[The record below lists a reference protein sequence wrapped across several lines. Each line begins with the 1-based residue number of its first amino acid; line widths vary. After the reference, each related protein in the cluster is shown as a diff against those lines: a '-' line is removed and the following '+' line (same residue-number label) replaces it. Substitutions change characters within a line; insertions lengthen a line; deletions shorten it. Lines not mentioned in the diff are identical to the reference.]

1 MKKLMFLLPLAVAA
15 MVSCSNS
22 DEVFESAPQLRNTE
36 LKLFPQ
42 IQGNTR
48 GVVETTSSLSAFDVI
63 IKGSF
68 ATTATGG
75 ASDVSALVSAT
86 KGGSGWSLGTNYFW
100 GDESTSASFT
110 AYANAYTAAVDAD
123 ATQLISQ
130 VVPAALASQKDLLV
144 AFNSGAKTAFAS
156 GVPLHF
162 RHAMSQVVVNASY
175 ATDGTYSE
183 QFPALN
189 IKVKSVKFVN
199 LANTGTLTLP
209 TASTASGETYTAAW
223 SAVSG
228 TEEYVCSPSSPV
240 TLGASA
246 SYIDQSE
253 ANNPLLLMPQT
264 TAATTDL
271 AKADVTSTT
280 GAYMMLLVDINYV
293 ESRIVGAETYKRF
306 DLYPMPQTP
315 LTADQTTDGIEDNYA
330 WIAVPVNIDWKAGY
344 KYTYTLNFSNI
355 ACGKAAPGATE
366 GAEGVNAGDP
376 IISGVKQPLTFLV
389 TVESEWQDGG
399 STSPAL

>member
-1 MKKLMFLLPLAVAA
+1 MKKLKFLLPLAVAA

-63 IKGSF
+63 IKGKF

-75 ASDVSALVSAT
+75 ASDVSAFVSAT
-86 KGGSGWSLGTNYFW
+86 KSGSGWSLGATNYFW
-100 GDESTSASFT
+100 GDDETSATFT
-110 AYANAYTAAVDAD
+110 AFANAYDKSAVTASS
-123 ATQLISQ
+123 TQLIDQ
-130 VVPAALASQKDLLV
+130 TVPTELADQKDLLV

-175 ATDGTYSE
+175 ATDTDPAYSA
-183 QFPALN
+183 FPALN

-199 LANTGTLTLP
+199 LANKGTLTLP

-228 TEEYVCSPSSPV
+228 TQTFECNPSSPV

-264 TAATTDL
+264 TEAAAGFAT
-271 AKADVTSTT
+271 APAT
-280 GAYMMLLVDINYV
+280 GAYMMLEVDIDY
-293 ESRIVGAETYKRF
+293 AEANAGKLN
-306 DLYPMPQTP
+306 LYPKWQGTDEE
-315 LTADQTTDGIEDNYA
+315 TATAQDAFA

-366 GAEGVNAGDP
+366 GAQGVAAGDP
-376 IISGVKQPLTFLV
+376 IISGVKTPLTFLV

>member
-1 MKKLMFLLPLAVAA
+1 MKKLTFLLPLAVAA

-22 DEVFESAPQLRNTE
+22 DEVFESAPQVKNTE

-63 IKGSF
+63 IKGKF
-68 ATTATGG
+68 ATAANIAAT
-75 ASDVSALVSAT
+75 DVSALVRAT
-86 KGGSGWSLGTNYFW
+86 KGGSGWSLGTNYYW
-100 GDESTSASFT
+100 DDATNVSASFT
-110 AYANAYTAAVDAD
+110 AYANAYTDAVDAD
-123 ATQLISQ
+123 ATQLINQ
-130 VVPAALASQKDLLV
+130 EVPTILANQKDLLV
-144 AFNSGAKTAFAS
+144 AFNSGTRTAFAS

-175 ATDGTYSE
+175 ATDANYADD
-183 QFPALN
+183 FPALS

-199 LANTGTLTLP
+199 LANKGTLTLP

-228 TEEYVCSPSSPV
+228 AAAYECSPSSV
-240 TLGASA
+240 VALGSSA
-246 SYIDQSE
+246 SFIDQSE

-264 TAATTDL
+264 TAAAEGFAT
-271 AKADVTSTT
+271 APAT
-280 GAYMMLLVDINYV
+280 GAYMMLQVDINYV
-293 ESRIVGAETYKRF
+293 ESKKVGSETFKRY
-306 DLYPMPQTP
+306 DLYPKPTVD
-315 LTADQTTDGIEDNYA
+315 LTADQTAADVDSYA

-355 ACGKAAPGATE
+355 ACGKAAPGATI
-366 GAEGVNAGDP
+366 GNEGVAAGDP
-376 IISGVKQPLTFLV
+376 IISNVKQPLTFLV

-399 STSPAL
+399 TTTPAL

>member
-1 MKKLMFLLPLAVAA
+1 MKKLTFLLPLAVAA

-22 DEVFESAPQLRNTE
+22 DEVFESAPQLKNTE

-68 ATTATGG
+68 ATTATGA

-175 ATDGTYSE
+175 TTDATYVDE
-183 QFPALN
+183 HPALN

-228 TEEYVCSPSSPV
+228 TEEYVCSPSSVV

-246 SYIDQSE
+246 SFIDQSE

-264 TAATTDL
+264 TEAATGFAT
-271 AKADVTSTT
+271 APAT
-280 GAYMMLLVDINYV
+280 GAYMMLEVDIDY
-293 ESRIVGAETYKRF
+293 AEANAGKLN
-306 DLYPMPQTP
+306 LYPKWQGTEEE
-315 LTADQTTDGIEDNYA
+315 TATAQDAFA

-355 ACGKAAPGATE
+355 ACGKAAPGAT
-366 GAEGVNAGDP
+366 AETQGVAAGDP
-376 IISGVKQPLTFLV
+376 IIAGVKTPLTFLV

>member
-1 MKKLMFLLPLAVAA
+1 MKKLTFLLPLAVAA

-22 DEVFESAPQLRNTE
+22 DEVFESAPQLKNTE
-36 LKLFPQ
+36 LKMFPQ

-63 IKGSF
+63 ITGSF
-68 ATTATGG
+68 ATTATGD
-75 ASDVSALVSAT
+75 ASAVPALVSAT
-86 KGGSGWSLGTNYFW
+86 KGGSGWSLGTNYYW
-100 GDESTSASFT
+100 GDDVTSATFT
-110 AYANAYTAAVDAD
+110 AFANAYDKSAVTASS
-123 ATQLISQ
+123 TQLVDQ
-130 VVPAALASQKDLLV
+130 TVPATLANQKDLLV

-175 ATDGTYSE
+175 ATDATYVGE
-183 QFPALN
+183 HPALN
-189 IKVKSVKFVN
+189 IKVKSVKFMN

-228 TEEYVCSPSSPV
+228 TEEYVCSPSSVV

-246 SYIDQSE
+246 SFIDQSE

-264 TAATTDL
+264 TEAATGFAT
-271 AKADVTSTT
+271 APAT
-280 GAYMMLLVDINYV
+280 GAYMMLEVDIDY
-293 ESRIVGAETYKRF
+293 AEANAGKLN
-306 DLYPMPQTP
+306 LYPKWQGTEEE
-315 LTADQTTDGIEDNYA
+315 TATAQDAFA

-355 ACGKAAPGATE
+355 ACGKAAPGATA
-366 GAEGVNAGDP
+366 GAQGVDAGDP
-376 IISGVKQPLTFLV
+376 IISGVKTPLTFLV

>member
-1 MKKLMFLLPLAVAA
+1 

-22 DEVFESAPQLRNTE
+22 DEVFESAPQVRNTE

-68 ATTATGG
+68 ATTATG
-75 ASDVSALVSAT
+75 APTSVSELVSAT

-110 AYANAYTAAVDAD
+110 AYANAYNKSAVTASS
-123 ATQLISQ
+123 TQLIDQ
-130 VVPAALASQKDLLV
+130 TVPTVLADQKDLLV

-175 ATDGTYSE
+175 ATDTDPAYSA
-183 QFPALN
+183 FPALN
-189 IKVKSVKFVN
+189 IKVKSVRFVN

-228 TEEYVCSPSSPV
+228 AVIYECSPSSPV
-240 TLGASA
+240 TLGSTASF
-246 SYIDQSE
+246 IDQSE

-280 GAYMMLLVDINYV
+280 GAYMMLEVDINYV
-293 ESRIVGAETYKRF
+293 ESKIVGSETFKRF

-330 WIAVPVNIDWKAGY
+330 WIAVPVSIDWKAGY

-355 ACGKAAPGATE
+355 ACGKAAPGATV
-366 GAEGVNAGDP
+366 GAEGVAAGDP
-376 IISGVKQPLTFLV
+376 IISGVKTPLTFLV

>member
-1 MKKLMFLLPLAVAA
+1 MKKLTFLLPLAVAA

-22 DEVFESAPQLRNTE
+22 DEVFDSAPQVKNTE

-63 IKGSF
+63 IKGDF
-68 ATTATGG
+68 APSAIADVPEGG
-75 ASDVSALVSAT
+75 VSALVTAT
-86 KGGSGWSLGTNYFW
+86 KSGSGWSLGTNYYW
-100 GDESTSASFT
+100 GGESATGTFT
-110 AYANAYTAAVDAD
+110 AFANAYDKAGVTASS
-123 ATQLISQ
+123 TQLVDQ
-130 VVPAALASQKDLLV
+130 TVDPDLADQKDLLV
-144 AFNSGAKTAFAS
+144 AFNSGTRTAFAS

-175 ATDGTYSE
+175 VTDANYEDDHKPLS
-183 QFPALN
+183 

-199 LANTGTLTLP
+199 LANKGTLTLP

-228 TEEYVCSPSSPV
+228 AVEYACGPSSEI
-240 TLGASA
+240 TLGSTASF
-246 SYIDQSE
+246 IDQSE

-264 TAATTDL
+264 TAAT
-271 AKADVTSTT
+271 ADFTAASVT
-280 GAYMMLLVDINYV
+280 GAYLAVLVDINYDYV
-293 ESRIVGAETYKRF
+293 DNSNPESPITHNEDV
-306 DLYPMPQTP
+306 YPK
-315 LTADQTTDGIEDNYA
+315 AGYTTDGGYA

-355 ACGKAAPGATE
+355 ACGKAAPGAKADE
-366 GAEGVNAGDP
+366 QGKDAGNP
-376 IISGVKQPLTFLV
+376 IISDVKQPLTFLV

-399 STSPAL
+399 TTTPAL

>member
-1 MKKLMFLLPLAVAA
+1 MKKLTFLLPLAVAA

-110 AYANAYTAAVDAD
+110 AFANAYNKLAVTANS
-123 ATQLISQ
+123 TQLVDQ
-130 VVPAALASQKDLLV
+130 TVPTELADQKDLLV

-175 ATDGTYSE
+175 ATDATYE
-183 QFPALN
+183 ADHPALN

-199 LANTGTLTLP
+199 LANKGTLTLP

-228 TEEYVCSPSSPV
+228 AVEYACSPSSEI
-240 TLGASA
+240 TLGSTASF
-246 SYIDQSE
+246 IDQSE

-264 TAATTDL
+264 TAAT
-271 AKADVTSTT
+271 ADFTAASVT
-280 GAYMMLLVDINYV
+280 GAYLAVLVDINYDYV
-293 ESRIVGAETYKRF
+293 DNSVPESPVAHNE
-306 DLYPMPQTP
+306 DVYPK
-315 LTADQTTDGIEDNYA
+315 AGYTTDGGYA

-355 ACGKAAPGATE
+355 ACGKAAPGAE
-366 GAEGVNAGDP
+366 AGEQGKDAGDP
-376 IISGVKQPLTFLV
+376 IITGVKQPLTFLV

-399 STSPAL
+399 TTTPAL

>member
-1 MKKLMFLLPLAVAA
+1 MKKLTFLLPLAVAA

-22 DEVFESAPQLRNTE
+22 DEVFESAPQVKNTE

-63 IKGSF
+63 INGSF
-68 ATTATGG
+68 ATAPSGVG
-75 ASDVSALVSAT
+75 PSSDPILVGAT
-86 KGGSGWSLGTNYFW
+86 KGGSGWSLATNYYW
-100 GDESTSASFT
+100 GDESTPATFT
-110 AYANAYTAAVDAD
+110 AFANAYDKSAVTASS
-123 ATQLISQ
+123 TQLVDQI
-130 VVPAALASQKDLLV
+130 VPATLASQKDLLV

-175 ATDGTYSE
+175 STDATYSA

-199 LANTGTLTLP
+199 LANKGTLTLP

-264 TAATTDL
+264 TEAATGFAT
-271 AKADVTSTT
+271 APAT
-280 GAYMMLLVDINYV
+280 GAYMMLEVDINYV
-293 ESRIVGAETYKRF
+293 ESKIVGSETFKRF

-315 LTADQTTDGIEDNYA
+315 LTADQTAEGIEDNYA

-366 GAEGVNAGDP
+366 GTEGVNAGNP
-376 IISGVKQPLTFLV
+376 IISGVKTPLTFLV

>member
-1 MKKLMFLLPLAVAA
+1 

-22 DEVFESAPQLRNTE
+22 DEVFESAPQVKNTE

-63 IKGSF
+63 INGSF
-68 ATTATGG
+68 ATAPSGVEP
-75 ASDVSALVSAT
+75 SSAPILVGAT
-86 KGGSGWSLGTNYFW
+86 KGGSGWSLGTNYYW
-100 GDESTSASFT
+100 GDESTPATFT
-110 AYANAYTAAVDAD
+110 AFANAYDKSAVTASS
-123 ATQLISQ
+123 TQLVDQI
-130 VVPAALASQKDLLV
+130 VPATLANQKDLLV

-175 ATDGTYSE
+175 STDATYSA

-199 LANTGTLTLP
+199 LANKGTLTLP

-246 SYIDQSE
+246 SFIDQSE

-280 GAYMMLLVDINYV
+280 GAFMMLLVDINYV
-293 ESRIVGAETYKRF
+293 ESKIVGSETHKRF
-306 DLYPMPQTP
+306 DLYPKPAAA
-315 LTADQTTDGIEDNYA
+315 LTDDQVAADEDSYA
-330 WIAVPVNIDWKAGY
+330 WIAVPVKIDWKAGY

-376 IISGVKQPLTFLV
+376 IISGVKTPLTFLV